1 MSNPDRLHGIHHVT
15 AVAADPAENVAFYAD
30 VLGLRLIKRTVN
42 FDDVTTYH
50 LYYGDET
57 GTPGTAMTFF
67 PFGATR
73 QGRVGKGTA
82 SATAFRAPEGS
93 LSYWRERLDGSD
105 ASVHEPEER
114 FGETVLPFR
123 DPDGQ
128 PLELVFGEDPHDDGA
143 VEPWGDGPVPAA
155 DALRG
160 FAGVTLL
167 PTDPGATADVL
178 GTMGYEATGTAGDR
192 TRYAVPDRAGV
203 VDVLD
208 RPDAPAA
215 RPGAGTVHHVAF
227 RTPDDEAELAWQE
240 RLSDAG
246 LRVTDRKDRQYF
258 HSVYFREPGGVLF
271 EIATDGPGFTADES
285 VSALGSELKLPPW
298 LADDRERIE
307 SNLPPL
313 SLGDGATEQLTD
325 GGVDAAADADDVGAA
340 DASTDADDHAGGE

>member
-1 MSNPDRLHGIHHVT
+1 MTDTDRLHGIHHVT
-15 AVAADPAENVAFYAD
+15 AVAADPAENVAFYTD
-30 VLGLRLIKRTVN
+30 VLGLRMVKQTVN

-67 PFGATR
+67 PFGQTR
-73 QGRVGKGTA
+73 QGRVGKGMT

-93 LSYWRERLDGSD
+93 LSYWQGRLSESD
-105 ASVHEPEER
+105 ADVTEPVER

-143 VEPWGDGPVPAA
+143 VEPWGDGPVPTEH
-155 DALRG
+155 ALRG

-167 PTDPGATADVL
+167 PTDPESTADVL
-178 GTMGYEATGTAGDR
+178 ATMGYEATGTAGDR
-192 TRYAVPDRAGV
+192 TRYEVPDRAGV

-227 RTPDDEAELAWQE
+227 RTPDSESELAWRE
-240 RLSDAG
+240 KLLDAG
-246 LRVTDRKDRQYF
+246 QRVTEQKDRQYF
-258 HSVYFREPGGVLF
+258 QSIYYREPGGVLF
-271 EIATDGPGFTADES
+271 EIATNGPGFTADES
-285 VSALGSELKLPPW
+285 VEDLGSGLKLPPW
-298 LADDRERIE
+298 LEGDRERIE
-307 SNLPPL
+307 ANLAPL
-313 SLGDGATEQLTD
+313 SVRETEQVTD
-325 GGVDAAADADDVGAA
+325 GGVDDDGG
-340 DASTDADDHAGGE
+340 TDADDETAGGR